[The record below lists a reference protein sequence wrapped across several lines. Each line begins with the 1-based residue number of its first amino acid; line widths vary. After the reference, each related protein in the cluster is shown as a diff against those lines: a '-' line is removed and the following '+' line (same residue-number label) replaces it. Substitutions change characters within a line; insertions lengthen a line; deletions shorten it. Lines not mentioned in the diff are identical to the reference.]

1 MAAPVTAIYAAF
13 FTVFIM
19 ALAFRVVSMRF
30 GKRVGLGAGGHAD
43 LRRAIRVH
51 GNAVEVVPVILLLML
66 LLELNGAPAALLHG
80 AGGVTVV
87 ARLLHAHGL
96 ARRTGHS
103 FGRFY
108 GTLASWIVMCGL
120 AAANVWWAIG

>member
-51 GNAVEVVPVILLLML
+51 GIRFLRI
-66 LLELNGAPAALLHG
+66 G
-80 AGGVTVV
+80 
-87 ARLLHAHGL
+87 RFLHAC
-96 ARRTGHS
+96 
-103 FGRFY
+103 Y
-108 GTLASWIVMCGL
+108 PP
-120 AAANVWWAIG
+120 